1 MAAATPKRT
10 TQRGPEAAAAAPT
23 VPPIKTTSEMRWSGE
38 ALSLRLAVAGEVTL
52 VTICLHVLIATD
64 FNA

>member
-1 MAAATPKRT
+1 
-10 TQRGPEAAAAAPT
+10 
-23 VPPIKTTSEMRWSGE
+23 VPPIKTTFRN
-38 ALSLRLAVAGEVTL
+38 ALERRGVEPRLAVAGEVTL

>member
-1 MAAATPKRT
+1 
-10 TQRGPEAAAAAPT
+10 
-23 VPPIKTTSEMRWSGE
+23 MRWSGE